1 MARRKNENG
10 GWEESSARNQRL
22 RVRESGM
29 RSGSFTGGAAASK
42 EQPST
47 KRRRNAAL
55 RAIKL

>member
-1 MARRKNENG
+1 MARHKNENG
-10 GWEESSARNQRL
+10 GWEESSARHHRL
-22 RVRESGM
+22 RVRESGT
-29 RSGSFTGGAAASK
+29 RSGSFTGGTDASQ